1 MSAPRILPMGDAA
14 LLVETEDLGTAAAL
28 YDALAAA
35 ARPGVRELVAGAR
48 TVLVRYAP
56 AETDAA
62 ALAAWIGGLRPS
74 TGARDAGA
82 LVRVPVVYDGE
93 DLDDVAQLTGLGRA
107 EVIRRHAAAEYRVA
121 FTGFAPGFAYL
132 VGGDPAL
139 DVPRRR
145 APRAH
150 VPAGAVG
157 LAGAYSGVYPRSS
170 PGGWQLIGSA
180 AVPMW
185 DERRDPPALLAP
197 GMRVRFEAVDQIE
210 PAGVS
215 ADAAA
220 EPVVSKDGAG
230 VLAATAQNPVP
241 RDTVVQNAAA
251 RTASAAG
258 LRIRRPGLRLT
269 VQDLGRPGLGRFG
282 VSASGAMDRG
292 ALVLANAAVGNRRG
306 AAALESCLGQ
316 VEAEADEPLTVAVV
330 GAAPEL
336 TVRRQDG
343 RRIEWSEGTPIPLAA
358 GDRLAI
364 GALCTGTFTYLA
376 VRGGVRAAESLG
388 SASTDTL
395 SGLGPSPLAAGDRLS
410 IGSTAGLPA
419 TRDERLALPAPAAPS
434 AAAPILVDA
443 IPGPRDDW
451 FTPAGRDAFWSGTWR
466 VSPRSDRVGI
476 RLEGE
481 GAPAWAADRE
491 LPSEGMIAGAIEV
504 PAGGTPVVLM
514 ADHPVTGG
522 YPVIACVAS
531 WHLSRL
537 AQVPAGTGARFR
549 KVGGAVPSASEQS
562 GPQAAPERNAG

>member
-1 MSAPRILPMGDAA
+1 MSAPRILPVGDAA
-14 LLVETEDLGTAAAL
+14 LLVETENIDTAAAL
-28 YDALAAA
+28 YDALAA

-48 TVLVRYAP
+48 TVLVRYSP

-62 ALAAWIGGLRPS
+62 ALAAWIGGLRLD
-74 TGARDAGA
+74 TGARDEGA

-93 DLDDVAQLTGLGRA
+93 DLDDVAQLTGLRRA
-107 EVIRRHAAAEYRVA
+107 EVIRRHTAAEYRVA

-145 APRAH
+145 TPRAH

-197 GMRVRFEAVDQIE
+197 GMRVRFEAVDQVE
-210 PAGVS
+210 STGAPE
-215 ADAAA
+215 DAAA
-220 EPVVSKDGAG
+220 ERAVPKNGAG
-230 VLAATAQNPVP
+230 RPAATVQNPVP
-241 RDTVVQNAAA
+241 RGAVAQSAAVRPA
-251 RTASAAG
+251 PAAG
-258 LRIRRPGLRLT
+258 LRIRRPGLRLI

-282 VSASGAMDRG
+282 VPASGAMDRG

-316 VEAEADEPLTVAVV
+316 VEAEADGPLTVAVV
-330 GAAPEL
+330 GATPEL
-336 TVRRQDG
+336 TVRRRDG
-343 RRIEWSEGTPIPLAA
+343 RRIEWNEGTPIPLAA
-358 GDRLAI
+358 GDRLTI
-364 GALCTGTFTYLA
+364 GTLRTGMFAYLA

-395 SGLGPSPLAAGDRLS
+395 SGLGPTPLAAGDRLS

-419 TRDERLALPAPAAPS
+419 TRDERLALPAPVAS
-434 AAAPILVDA
+434 SISAPIVIDA
-443 IPGPRDDW
+443 IQGPRDDW
-451 FTPAGRDAFWSGTWR
+451 FTSSGRDAFWSGTWR

-481 GAPAWAADRE
+481 GAPAWAAERE

-537 AQVPAGTGARFR
+537 AQVPVGAAVRFR
-549 KVGGAVPSASEQS
+549 KVDGAVPSASEQS
-562 GPQAAPERNAG
+562 GPEAAPERNAG